1 MGLLKTHLKVKEQRN
16 YTSESLLH
24 QIFLSCQ
31 CLFVLF
37 SELNVA
43 SVDPDLFV
51 LLARNVAKT
60 VQLYVSKCEQLVS
73 VSYS

>member
-1 MGLLKTHLKVKEQRN
+1 MFKPI
-16 YTSESLLH
+16 
-24 QIFLSCQ
+24 IFS
-31 CLFVLF
+31 LF

-73 VSYS
+73 SFVFSNLPLLVFQA